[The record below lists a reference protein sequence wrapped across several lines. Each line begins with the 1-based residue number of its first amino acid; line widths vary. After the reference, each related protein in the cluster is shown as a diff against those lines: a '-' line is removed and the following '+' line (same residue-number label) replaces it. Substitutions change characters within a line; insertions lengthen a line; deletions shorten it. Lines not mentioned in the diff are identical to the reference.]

1 MFTKFFSRD
10 ISVAFIP
17 LTFVAVAAALLFG
30 GCGESDNPIVDEH
43 EHEEEAPFHADA
55 DGFVLEVGGVE
66 VYRQFQG
73 TETGGITVGAGE
85 EIEVHVEFLNPDGAL
100 FTPEP
105 EGEGEEAHEHEAHE
119 HGEEEVFALSLTGY
133 DTTIAEVHLHGEE
146 HEAEHGEEHEAEHDE
161 EHEADAHSEHE
172 EEWTFEVVGVKA
184 GTTHITLQLLHGDHA
199 DFTAALPVPITVQ

>member
-10 ISVAFIP
+10 ISVAFIA

-30 GCGESDNPIVDEH
+30 GCGEEDNPIVDEH
-43 EHEEEAPFHADA
+43 DHEEDAPFHADA
-55 DGFVLEVGGVE
+55 DGFVLNVDSVE

-73 TETGGITVGAGE
+73 TETGGLTVGVGE
-85 EIEVHVEFLNPDGAL
+85 EIEVHVEFLNPAGAL

-105 EGEGEEAHEHEAHE
+105 EGEEEEGHEHEH
-119 HGEEEVFALSLTGY
+119 EEEAFALSLTGY
-133 DTTIAEVHLHGEE
+133 DTAIAEVHLHGEE
-146 HEAEHGEEHEAEHDE
+146 EAAEHGEEEAE
-161 EHEADAHSEHE
+161 DAHGEHE

>member
-10 ISVAFIP
+10 ISVAFIA

-30 GCGESDNPIVDEH
+30 GCGEEDNPIVDEH
-43 EHEEEAPFHADA
+43 EHEEDAPFHADA
-55 DGFVLEVGGVE
+55 DGFVLNVGGVE

-73 TETGGITVGAGE
+73 TETGGLTVGVGE
-85 EIEVHVEFLNPDGAL
+85 EIEVHVEFLNPAGAL

-105 EGEGEEAHEHEAHE
+105 EGEEEEGHEHEH
-119 HGEEEVFALSLTGY
+119 EEEAFALSLTGY
-133 DTTIAEVHLHGEE
+133 DTAIAEVHLHGEE
-146 HEAEHGEEHEAEHDE
+146 EAEEHGEEDAE
-161 EHEADAHSEHE
+161 DAHGEHE

-184 GTTHITLQLLHGDHA
+184 GTTHITLQLLHGEHA

>member
-10 ISVAFIP
+10 ISVAFIA

-30 GCGESDNPIVDEH
+30 GCGEEDNPIVDEH
-43 EHEEEAPFHADA
+43 DHEEDAPFHADA
-55 DGFVLEVGGVE
+55 DGFVLNVGGVE

-73 TETGGITVGAGE
+73 TETGGLTVGVGE
-85 EIEVHVEFLNPDGAL
+85 EIEVHVEFLNPAGAL

-105 EGEGEEAHEHEAHE
+105 EGGEEEGHEHEH
-119 HGEEEVFALSLTGY
+119 EEEAFALSLTGY
-133 DTTIAEVHLHGEE
+133 DTAIAEVHLHGEE
-146 HEAEHGEEHEAEHDE
+146 EAEEHGEEEA
-161 EHEADAHSEHE
+161 ADAHGEHE

>member
-10 ISVAFIP
+10 ISVAFIA

-30 GCGESDNPIVDEH
+30 GCGEDDNPIVDEH

-55 DGFVLEVGGVE
+55 DGFVLEVDGVE

-73 TETGGITVGAGE
+73 TETGGITVGVGE
-85 EIEVHVEFLNPDGAL
+85 EIEVHVEFLNPAGAL
-100 FTPEP
+100 FTPGP
-105 EGEGEEAHEHEAHE
+105 EGEEEGAHEHD
-119 HGEEEVFALSLTGY
+119 EEEAFALSLTGY
-133 DTTIAEVHLHGEE
+133 DTAIAEVHLHEEE
-146 HEAEHGEEHEAEHDE
+146 HEEGEHEEGEHGDEAEDEHEEG
-161 EHEADAHSEHE
+161 

>member
-10 ISVAFIP
+10 ISVAFIA

-30 GCGESDNPIVDEH
+30 GCGEEDNPIVDEH

-55 DGFVLEVGGVE
+55 DGFVLKVDGVE

-73 TETGGITVGAGE
+73 TETGGITVGVGE
-85 EIEVHVEFLNPDGAL
+85 EIEVHVEFLNPAGAL
-100 FTPEP
+100 FTPGP
-105 EGEGEEAHEHEAHE
+105 EGEEEEAHEHD
-119 HGEEEVFALSLTGY
+119 EEEAFALSLTGY
-133 DTTIAEVHLHGEE
+133 DTAIAEVHLHGEE
-146 HEAEHGEEHEAEHDE
+146 DAEEHGEEDAE
-161 EHEADAHSEHE
+161 DAHGEHE

-184 GTTHITLQLLHGDHA
+184 GTTHITLQLLHGEHA

>member
-10 ISVAFIP
+10 ISVAFIA

-30 GCGESDNPIVDEH
+30 GCGEEDNPIVDEH
-43 EHEEEAPFHADA
+43 DHEEDAPFHADA
-55 DGFVLEVGGVE
+55 DGFVLNVGGVE

-73 TETGGITVGAGE
+73 TETGGITVGVGE
-85 EIEVHVEFLNPDGAL
+85 EIEVHVEFLNPAGAL

-105 EGEGEEAHEHEAHE
+105 EGEEEEGHEHEHE
-119 HGEEEVFALSLTGY
+119 HEEEAFALSLTGY
-133 DTTIAEVHLHGEE
+133 DTAIAEVHLHGEE
-146 HEAEHGEEHEAEHDE
+146 EAAEHGEEEG
-161 EHEADAHSEHE
+161 ADAHGEHE

>member
-10 ISVAFIP
+10 ISVAFIA

-30 GCGESDNPIVDEH
+30 GCGEEDNPIVDEH
-43 EHEEEAPFHADA
+43 DHEEDAPFHADA
-55 DGFVLEVGGVE
+55 DGFVLNVGGVE

-73 TETGGITVGAGE
+73 TETGGLTVGVGE
-85 EIEVHVEFLNPDGAL
+85 EIEVHVEFLNPAGAL

-105 EGEGEEAHEHEAHE
+105 EGEEEEGHEHEHE
-119 HGEEEVFALSLTGY
+119 HEEEAFALSLTGY
-133 DTTIAEVHLHGEE
+133 DTAIAEVHLHGEE
-146 HEAEHGEEHEAEHDE
+146 EAAEHGEEEA
-161 EHEADAHSEHE
+161 ADAHGEHE

>member
-10 ISVAFIP
+10 ISVAFIA

-30 GCGESDNPIVDEH
+30 GCGEEDNPIVDEH
-43 EHEEEAPFHADA
+43 DHEEDAPFHADA
-55 DGFVLEVGGVE
+55 DGFVLNVDGVE

-73 TETGGITVGAGE
+73 TETGGITVGVGE
-85 EIEVHVEFLNPDGAL
+85 EIEVHVEFLNPAGAL
-100 FTPEP
+100 FTPGP
-105 EGEGEEAHEHEAHE
+105 EGEEEEAHEHD
-119 HGEEEVFALSLTGY
+119 EEEAFALSLTGY
-133 DTTIAEVHLHGEE
+133 DTAIAEVHLHGEE
-146 HEAEHGEEHEAEHDE
+146 DAEEHGEEDA
-161 EHEADAHSEHE
+161 ADAHGEHE

>member
-10 ISVAFIP
+10 ISVAFIA

-30 GCGESDNPIVDEH
+30 GCGEEDNPIVDEH
-43 EHEEEAPFHADA
+43 DHEEDAPFHADA
-55 DGFVLEVGGVE
+55 DGFVLHVDNVE

-73 TETGGITVGAGE
+73 TETGGLTVGVGE
-85 EIEVHVEFLNPDGAL
+85 EIEVHVEFLNPAGAL

-105 EGEGEEAHEHEAHE
+105 EGEEEEGHEHEH
-119 HGEEEVFALSLTGY
+119 EEEAFALSLTGY
-133 DTTIAEVHLHGEE
+133 DTAIAEVHLHGEE
-146 HEAEHGEEHEAEHDE
+146 EAEEHGEEEAE
-161 EHEADAHSEHE
+161 DAHGEHE